1 MKHKILIVEDDES
14 LRDMYR
20 FKLTLEGYTV
30 ETAINGIEGYE
41 KAKLLLPD
49 LILLDIK
56 MPLMNGDEMLQ
67 KVRSQSWGSTI
78 KVIILTNL
86 SRREAPMN
94 LNLLN
99 VSRYVVKA
107 HTTPSQ
113 IITTMR
119 EVLGGKQKK

>member
-14 LRDMYR
+14 LREMYL
-20 FKLTLEGYTV
+20 FKLVLENYSV
-30 ETAINGIEGYE
+30 DTAINGIDGYE